1 MRTALRKNLG
11 LTLVVGLIVVFG
23 AAALVL
29 RGAGASVVVAS
40 GYDTFTTPA
49 DAQTYDSFSS
59 HPIQADFFGAGSLQ
73 YTDTVTLKGGPPVD
87 STRWGSAD
95 TVINRLN
102 DVTVPGDTALA
113 VQGISFVSASPITVQ
128 YSDGHTEQW
137 DVSVSQSTATSSA
150 GTMHF
155 NSDGTFTSSLSIY
168 PKYTFT
174 RADSPTRTL
183 DTGSS
188 GGSAP
193 INLSSSNGTW
203 SQSGSVT
210 VINPGSEQSLLASHH
225 VEPTPTPC
233 PSPVPGTIPNTDAIS
248 NGGTTATRSAST
260 TQQAVAINKCATTA
274 Q

>member
-11 LTLVVGLIVVFG
+11 LTMVVGLIVVMG

-29 RGAGASVVVAS
+29 RGAGATVVVAA

-59 HPIQADFFGAGSLQ
+59 HPIQAGFFGTGSLQ
-73 YTDTVTLKGGPPVD
+73 YTGTATLKGGPPVD
-87 STRWGSAD
+87 STQWGSSD
-95 TVINRLN
+95 TVIHRLN

-128 YSDGHTEQW
+128 YSDGHTEDW
-137 DVSVSQSTATSSA
+137 NVSVSQSTVTSSA

-174 RADSPTRTL
+174 RTGSTTRTL

-225 VEPTPTPC
+225 VQPTPSPTPC
-233 PSPVPGTIPNTDAIS
+233 PSPTASPAPTASP
-248 NGGTTATRSAST
+248 TTRTGFAST
-260 TQQAVAINKCATTA
+260 QTTTQAVANPCLATA